1 MTRKVVL
8 PLGTACIALLLAGVC
23 SAQQSKKGVDLSKTA
38 VVLPFESAVQGAPGL
53 PEATR
58 AAVIQTLK
66 ESGTFAA
73 VLTPEEAKD
82 KDKATLIEISARLV
96 DFAAGNEAKRLMLGF
111 GSGRAHA
118 GFEFTLKDPVSG
130 ETVWQKTIK
139 QTASYAFNFN
149 AFTSSSGERAELPK
163 KVAKKLVQE
172 LKAQK

>member
-1 MTRKVVL
+1 V
-8 PLGTACIALLLAGVC
+8 ACIALLLAGVC
-23 SAQQSKKGVDLSKTA
+23 YAQQSKKGVDLSKIG
-38 VVLPFESAVQGAPGL
+38 VVVPFESAVQGAPRL

-66 ESGTFAA
+66 DSGTFAA

-82 KDKATLIEISARLV
+82 KATLIEISARVV
-96 DFAAGNEAKRLMLGF
+96 DFAAGNAAKRLMVGF

-118 GFEFTLKDPVSG
+118 GFEFTPKDPVTG

-139 QTASYAFNFN
+139 QTARLAFS
-149 AFTSSSGERAELPK
+149 AYSSSSAERAELPEK
-163 KVAKKLVQE
+163 LAKKLVQE

>member
-1 MTRKVVL
+1 MTRKIML
-8 PLGTACIALLLAGVC
+8 SLGLACIALLVAGVC
-23 SAQQSKKGVDLSKTA
+23 SAQDSKKSVDLSKTA

-66 ESGTFAA
+66 DTGTFAA

-96 DFAAGNEAKRLMLGF
+96 DFAAGNEAKRLMVGF

-118 GFEFTLKDPVSG
+118 GFEFTLKDPVTG
-130 ETVWQKTIK
+130 DTVWQKTIK
-139 QTASYAFNFN
+139 QTAALAFSGY
-149 AFTSSSGERAELPK
+149 TSSSAERAELPQK
-163 KVAKKLVQE
+163 LAKNLVQE
-172 LKAQK
+172 LKGKK